1 MPFYILPREIRFSF
15 SFSVWL
21 LPWDKKVNLGVE
33 NEKQLEKKTLRFIAL
48 CDLGRQVE
56 GGCEKELF

>member
-1 MPFYILPREIRFSF
+1 MPFYILPREICFSF
-15 SFSVWL
+15 SCWL
-21 LPWDKKVNLGVE
+21 LPWDRKVNLGVE

-48 CDLGRQVE
+48 YDLGRQVE